1 MIKLRRVD
9 GVGKKVGAE
18 GEGDGEHEFDESKN
32 LINIGRREECYDG
45 LLSR

>member
-1 MIKLRRVD
+1 M
-9 GVGKKVGAE
+9 GWGKKLGRKD
-18 GEGDGEHEFDESKN
+18 GGEHEFDESKN

>member
-1 MIKLRRVD
+1 M
-9 GVGKKVGAE
+9 GWGKKLGRKDG
-18 GEGDGEHEFDESKN
+18 GEQDGEHEFDESKN